1 MLLGVVDYVRKFLKQ
16 DKIDWQDK
24 RWKRNLYSPPEL
36 QQQIDG
42 WACGL
47 FLMMGMKALT
57 KRTRLDGV
65 KEDAKDEMRLEALEA
80 LINLL

>member
-1 MLLGVVDYVRKFLKQ
+1 
-16 DKIDWQDK
+16 
-24 RWKRNLYSPPEL
+24 
-36 QQQIDG
+36 
-42 WACGL
+42 
-47 FLMMGMKALT
+47 MMGMKALT